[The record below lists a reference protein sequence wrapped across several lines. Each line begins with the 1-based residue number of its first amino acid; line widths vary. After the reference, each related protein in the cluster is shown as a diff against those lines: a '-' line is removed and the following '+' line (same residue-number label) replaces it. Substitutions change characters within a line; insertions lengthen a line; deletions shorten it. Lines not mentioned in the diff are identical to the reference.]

1 MGDIGMP
8 HGVLQ
13 AVWSFGRLTL
23 NEKACLA
30 VACGR
35 EACRWSVADAA
46 AQREAVLRFK
56 SDPFSRA
63 IYFTHHPLRVSRWRK
78 AHGRDCPGGPGERP
92 PPPAL
97 PRGCAVNI
105 YIDEA
110 DAETLGEI
118 CDWLGREVAP
128 RHLFFW
134 TYYKRGPRR
143 MLTDEMLLACAW
155 DAETIMVSCN
165 ELITDVS
172 VSRLRKCRDIRIE
185 HTGVSVSSIRDLPDL
200 LHVHCNDS
208 TDVETIAWVKHM
220 HDNKLILMS
229 MY

>member
-8 HGVLQ
+8 HEVLQ

-23 NEKACLA
+23 REKACLA

-46 AQREAVLRFK
+46 AQREAVLVFK

-63 IYFTHHPLRVSRWRK
+63 IYFTSHPLTVSKWRK
-78 AHGRDCPGGPGERP
+78 VYRPDGPDGLDGPGERP
-92 PPPAL
+92 PYPTL

-105 YIDEA
+105 YLEDA
-110 DAETLGEI
+110 DAETLGLM

-128 RHLFFW
+128 RHLFFR
-134 TYYKRGPRR
+134 TYNERGPRR

-155 DAETIMVSCN
+155 DAETVGVNYN
-165 ELITDVS
+165 ELTP
-172 VSRLRKCRDIRIE
+172 
-185 HTGVSVSSIRDLPDL
+185 LPRENGNTRNQSL
-200 LHVHCNDS
+200 
-208 TDVETIAWVKHM
+208 
-220 HDNKLILMS
+220 
-229 MY
+229 